1 MQVADMIHTGFLI
14 AMVVLPVLWLAP
26 LAVLGPLVYY
36 EAGRAG
42 PRLRIHVPLNIVF
55 VAWTAY
61 AVQVLHEGLHSTS
74 SPLIVVPRMLVLAA
88 FYALAVPQMV
98 ADPVKRR
105 VFRYAFAVS
114 YVIAFGVLFAIADWV
129 RAFGA

>member
-1 MQVADMIHTGFLI
+1 MIHRGFLI

-26 LAVLGPLVYY
+26 LAVLGPLVYF

-61 AVQVLHEGLHSTS
+61 AVQVLHAGLHSTS

-98 ADPVKRR
+98 ADPGKRR
-105 VFRYAFAVS
+105 VFRYAFAAS
-114 YVIAFGVLFAIADWV
+114 YLIAFGVLFALADWA
-129 RAFGA
+129 RAFGAD

>member
-1 MQVADMIHTGFLI
+1 MIHKGFLI

-26 LAVLGPLVYY
+26 LAVLGPLVYF

-42 PRLRIHVPLNIVF
+42 PRLRIHVPLNVVF

-61 AVQVLHEGLHSTS
+61 AVLVLHEGLHGTS

-98 ADPVKRR
+98 VDPGKRR
-105 VFRYAFAVS
+105 VFRYVFAAS
-114 YVIAFGVLFAIADWV
+114 YVVAFGVLFAIADWV
-129 RAFGA
+129 RAFGG